1 MNNNSTEVDLEN
13 IVINTDEF
21 SFKER
26 KKFLE

>member
-26 KKFLE
+26 KKFLG